1 MLGEVAIIALVILNQ
16 FSLIS
21 ADQNRGTFLGQFINN
36 PVSEESGVVKEDSWS
51 LYKQNLYLSRLPV
64 LPKKDK
70 AAAEPEVNAV
80 SVFVMD
86 EDTDYPLFDKNSK
99 KQMPIAS
106 LTKIMT
112 ALLVVENGD
121 LEETVTISST
131 AAGVFGS
138 NRGMV
143 AGEKIKLK
151 ELLGVMIIDSNNTA
165 AYALAEHIGG
175 SEENFVAMMNEKAV
189 LLGLENTKFFNAH
202 GLDEYGEDNYSS
214 AYEIAQLIDAAL
226 NEDIIW
232 KYSVMQRATFYSA
245 DKKQRHIVENTNELL
260 GEMENI
266 YGGKTGYT
274 VSAGECLALVSKSAD
289 DEHKIISVILNAEDR
304 FVEMKKVVN
313 WVFNVYR
320 W

>member
-1 MLGEVAIIALVILNQ
+1 MLGEIAIIALVILNQ

-21 ADQNRGTFLGQFINN
+21 ADQNRDTFLGQFINN
-36 PVSEESGVVKEDSWS
+36 PVSEKSGAVKGDDWS
-51 LYKQNLYLSRLPV
+51 FYKQNLYLSRLPV

-70 AAAEPEVNAV
+70 DAVEPEVNAV

-86 EDTDYPLFDKNSK
+86 KDTDYPLLDKNSK

-112 ALLVVENGD
+112 ALLVVEKGD
-121 LEETVTISST
+121 LEEAVTISSA

-151 ELLGVMIIDSNNTA
+151 DLLGIMIIDSNNTA

-175 SEENFVAMMNEKAV
+175 SEDNFVVMMNEKAAA
-189 LLGLENTKFFNAH
+189 LGLGNTKFFNAH
-202 GLDEYGEDNYSS
+202 GLDEYGEDNYSN

-226 NEDIIW
+226 DEDIIW
-232 KYSVMQRATFYSA
+232 EYSVMQKAAFYSM
-245 DKKQRHIVENTNELL
+245 DMKQRHVVENTNELL
-260 GEMENI
+260 GKMENI

-274 VSAGECLALVSKSAD
+274 ASAGECLALVSRSAD